1 MNKLRLTIEEKE
13 LFIRAVKDKLELDH
27 KGSITGFS
35 YTQKDVKEFLES
47 LNKSEEIK
55 KPTIY
60 IDVTAY
66 TKMYELVKQ
75 SPIELQ
81 WHMLVSR
88 NLDTNSYNIYD
99 ILMFPQTNS
108 GTSTTTDQDE
118 FAKWQ
123 TELIK
128 DPDFPLQDLR
138 GHGHSHV
145 NMNVY
150 SSGIDDAYQ
159 ENLIT
164 NVKDGDFYLFLVLNK
179 KMEMFALLYDFNQ
192 QIVFE
197 TKDMDIQITDNG
209 EDIKQ
214 WCKDQIKKYCKS
226 ATAPRYKT
234 GYTGYSYCNGLP
246 FLKEDESEKITDI
259 KESKRTFGKRR
270 NKK

>member
-1 MNKLRLTIEEKE
+1 MNKLRLTTEEKE
-13 LFIRAVKDKLELDH
+13 LFIKSIKDKLEQDH

-47 LNKSEEIK
+47 LNKSEDIK

-60 IDVTAY
+60 IDVAAY

-128 DPDFPLQDLR
+128 NPEFPLQDLR

-192 QIVFE
+192 QIIFE
-197 TKDMDIQITDNG
+197 TKDMNIQITDQG

-214 WCKDQIKKYCKS
+214 WCKDQIEKYCKS
-226 ATAPRYKT
+226 AAPSKYRSS
-234 GYTGYSYCNGLP
+234 YTGYPNYANFP
-246 FLKEDESEKITDI
+246 ILKEDESEKIVDI